1 MCVTMYISLD
11 TDNNQTNNLIEIVIL
26 VSITTDIYPGPPFD
40 LFLLRFSFLFL
51 IYSETITEVRAAVEI

>member
-26 VSITTDIYPGPPFD
+26 VSITTDIYPPFD
-40 LFLLRFSFLFL
+40 IFLPCFSFLFL